1 MRLRLPSPAMVVA
14 LIALVVALSGTA
26 VAAVTYARNS
36 GAVDRLSAVRAG
48 ASHKRAAGKLVATK
62 RRGANRGRLPATYV
76 AGVMRGAA
84 TSLSTYVRTT
94 DNSPGAPRRLLT
106 VDGVGRMDAQCADV
120 DPTPGT
126 ATTRTTVTF
135 TATPAQGVNVSRL
148 LGRDVDEGSRP
159 IVFAAPRGQAVTILP
174 SADGLFQVLLQARGR
189 SVLVI
194 GAARTD
200 NSPGPRAACLLWGA
214 AFTVG

>member
-1 MRLRLPSPAMVVA
+1 
-14 LIALVVALSGTA
+14 
-26 VAAVTYARNS
+26 
-36 GAVDRLSAVRAG
+36 
-48 ASHKRAAGKLVATK
+48 
-62 RRGANRGRLPATYV
+62 
-76 AGVMRGAA
+76 MRGAA

-94 DNSPGAPRRLLT
+94 DNNPGAPRRLLT

-135 TATPAQGVNVSRL
+135 TATPPQGVNVSRL

-174 SADGLFQVLLQARGR
+174 APTACSRSSCRPAR
-189 SVLVI
+189 
-194 GAARTD
+194 AR
-200 NSPGPRAACLLWGA
+200 CW
-214 AFTVG
+214 

>member
-14 LIALVVALSGTA
+14 LLALVVALSGTA
-26 VAAVTYARNS
+26 VAAVSYAHNA
-36 GAVDRLSAVRAG
+36 GAVNGLSAVRANV
-48 ASHKRAAGKLVATK
+48 SHKRAAGRLVATT
-62 RRGANRGRLPATYV
+62 RRGPNRGRLPATYV
-76 AGVMRGAA
+76 SGVMRGASK
-84 TSLSTYVRTT
+84 SLTTYIRTA

-106 VDGVGRMDAQCADV
+106 VGGVGRMDAQCADV
-120 DPTPGT
+120 NPVPGT
-126 ATTRTTVTF
+126 ATTRTTVSF
-135 TATPAQGVNVSRL
+135 TATAPQGVNVSRL
-148 LGRDVDEGSRP
+148 LGRDIATSSAP
-159 IVFAAPRGQAVTILP
+159 NVFAAPRGQAVSILP
-174 SADGLFQVLLQARGR
+174 SADGLFQVILQAGER

>member
-14 LIALVVALSGTA
+14 LVALVVALSGTA
-26 VAAVTYARNS
+26 VAAVTYAHNA
-36 GAVDRLSAVRAG
+36 GAVDGLSAVRAG
-48 ASHKRAAGKLVATK
+48 ASHRRAAGKLVATT
-62 RRGANRGRLPATYV
+62 RRGRDRGRLPATYV
-76 AGVMRGAA
+76 AGVMRGGAK
-84 TSLSTYVRTT
+84 SLSSYVRTV
-94 DNSPGAPRRLLT
+94 DNQPGVPHRLLT
-106 VDGVGRMDAQCADV
+106 VAGVGRMDAQCADA

-135 TATPAQGVNVSRL
+135 TASAREGVNVSRL
-148 LGRDVDEGSRP
+148 LGRDVEAGARP
-159 IVFAAPRGQAVTILP
+159 NVFTAPAGQAVTILP
-174 SADGLFQVLLQARGR
+174 SADGLFQVLLGSRGR

-200 NSPGPRAACLLWGA
+200 SAPGPRAACLLWGT